1 MNIQVEHK
9 HDGNVNLNV
18 TVTVK
23 HEGALPPEKLAEDV
37 KRLKDQERLRHKTK
51 EVQYKHFGK
60 TLLNVGQVFFGTT
73 LVSYLFH
80 DKGDTINILL
90 FVGGLVI
97 SALLIGFGLKY
108 LKKSVKEEHALN
120 SEKEQT
126 P

>member
-37 KRLKDQERLRHKTK
+37 KRLKDQERLRHKTTG
-51 EVQYKHFGK
+51 VLCKHAGK
-60 TLLNVGQVFFGTT
+60 VLLNAAQLLLGTSFVYYFFQ
-73 LVSYLFH
+73 
-80 DKGDTINILL
+80 DKNNSTFACCIVISILL
-90 FVGGLVI
+90 FIAGLI
-97 SALLIGFGLKY
+97 SLN
-108 LKKSVKEEHALN
+108 KSVKEEHALN